1 MSKRGKTLRSS
12 TRELIF
18 NIIQFCQREKSAK
31 HTIIDLNK
39 VTERV
44 AAMSCLSRDTIS
56 KIKKEGSTN
65 NGVWCTPGKKRKG
78 RPNKVIL
85 DDFDKCV
92 IRNKIREFYAV
103 RKEVPTLRKLHR
115 VLKEDINFC
124 GGITSL
130 RGVLKEL
137 GYRYKKCESKRKVL
151 IERHDIV
158 VWRAKYLRIMKHLR
172 ATGKPVVYIDET
184 YIHTAHEVSKCWQGP
199 NEPGV
204 SKAISLGERYIIVH
218 AGSREG
224 FIENCLLAYK
234 TKSISAD
241 YHHDMN
247 RDNFT
252 KWTKEKLLPNLSQPS
267 VIVLDNA
274 SYHST
279 RINKPPNSNDRKET
293 LKKWLEDNG
302 IEYPVDAL
310 KAELVSLVKRNKG
323 EPVFEIDQLL
333 EEHGH
338 TVVRLPPYHCDL
350 NAIEMIWSLAKRQVA
365 SKNVNISA
373 KELLPIIN
381 ECFRTITAEHWRKEC
396 DHVIHV
402 EQKYWEQ
409 DRLMED
415 MQEFIINV
423 TDSSTSSSEEDN
435 SLDLSGSSKQSST
448 VSGIQYLES
457 DFDYDSDHGASE

>member
-1 MSKRGKTLRSS
+1 MTGLNRG
-12 TRELIF
+12 
-18 NIIQFCQREKSAK
+18 
-31 HTIIDLNK
+31 
-39 VTERV
+39 
-44 AAMSCLSRDTIS
+44 TIS

-78 RPNKVIL
+78 RPKLIL

-115 VLKEDINFC
+115 VLKEDINYC
-124 GGITSL
+124 GGISSL
-130 RGVLKEL
+130 SGILKEL
-137 GYRYKKCESKRKVL
+137 GYKYKKCESKRKVL

-158 VWRAKYLRIMKHLR
+158 VWRAKYLRTMKRLR
-172 ATGKPVVYIDET
+172 ETGKPVVYIDET
-184 YIHTAHEVSKCWQGP
+184 YIHTAHEVNKCWQGP
-199 NEPGV
+199 GEPGV

-224 FIENCLLAYK
+224 FVENCLLSYT

-247 RDNFT
+247 RENFT
-252 KWTKEKLLPNLSQPS
+252 KWAKEKLLPNLSQPS

-279 RINKPPNSNDRKET
+279 RINKPPNSSDKKDT

-302 IEYPVDAL
+302 IEYPDNAL
-310 KAELVSLVKRNKG
+310 KPELLSLVKRNKK
-323 EPVFEIDQLL
+323 EPVFEINQIF

-338 TVVRLPPYHCDL
+338 TVLRLPPYHCDL
-350 NAIEMIWSLAKRQVA
+350 NAIEMIWSLVKRQVA

-373 KELLPIIN
+373 KDLLPIIN
-381 ECFRTITAEHWRKEC
+381 ECFKNITAEHWRKEC

-409 DRLMED
+409 DHLIED
-415 MQEFIINV
+415 MQEIIINV

-435 SLDLSGSSKQSST
+435 SVDLSISSKDSS
-448 VSGIQYLES
+448 VMSGIEYLES
-457 DFDYDSDHGASE
+457 DFSYGSDQGANE